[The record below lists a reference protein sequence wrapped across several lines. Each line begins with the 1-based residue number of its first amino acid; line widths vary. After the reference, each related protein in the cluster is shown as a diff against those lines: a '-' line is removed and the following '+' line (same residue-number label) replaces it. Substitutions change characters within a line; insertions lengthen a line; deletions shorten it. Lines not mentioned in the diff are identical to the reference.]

1 MKLADCVKS
10 LRIHISIMTCEK
22 IKYVLLESGLR
33 RPRGAGVVVVFP
45 VVAVVVA
52 AVDVVVVVL
61 VVVVLAVVV
70 VA

>member
-1 MKLADCVKS
+1 MKLADCVMS
-10 LRIHISIMTCEK
+10 LRTHISIITCETM
-22 IKYVLLESGLR
+22 KYVLLESGLR

-52 AVDVVVVVL
+52 AVVVVVVVL
-61 VVVVLAVVV
+61 VVLVVVV